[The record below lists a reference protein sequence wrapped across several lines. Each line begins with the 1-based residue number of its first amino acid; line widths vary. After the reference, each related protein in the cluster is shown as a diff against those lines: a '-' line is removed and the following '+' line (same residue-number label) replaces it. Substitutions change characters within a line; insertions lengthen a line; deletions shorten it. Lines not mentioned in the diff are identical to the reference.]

1 MRITGRQLRRIIQEE
16 VARMINEE
24 EVFTDPVA
32 VTGQAAGTLA
42 GGLKPEAI
50 AHAIA
55 ARLVSAYAHI
65 DDDDVGEE
73 YELNDIARPGSTV
86 ALTAKIVD
94 VLAKDPTQP
103 ARDVNKLFAD
113 IGMPSEDVPAFVGE
127 FPLTPVIDITSLTL
141 DGIPYNGKEIQRG
154 GRLRSPPG
162 GPVPPSM
169 RGRPG
174 TARKPRLPAGSQMTV
189 TVSFKVPTVAIAARG
204 GAGPSAEPTDREL
217 LTALKPAIQSAMKV
231 T

>member
-1 MRITGRQLRRIIQEE
+1 
-16 VARMINEE
+16 MINEE
-24 EVFTDPVA
+24 EVFTDPAA
-32 VTGQAAGTLA
+32 VTGQAAGTLP

-55 ARLVSAYAHI
+55 AKLATAYRRASVK
-65 DDDDVGEE
+65 DEE
-73 YELNDIARPGSTV
+73 YELSDIANDGSTV

-113 IGMPSEDVPAFVGE
+113 IGMPGEEVPEFVGE

-154 GRLRSPPG
+154 GGLRAPSG
-162 GPVPPSM
+162 GAVPPSM
-169 RGRPG
+169 KGRPG
-174 TARKPRLPAGSQMTV
+174 TARGPRLPAGSQMTV
-189 TVSFKVPTVAIAARG
+189 TVSFKVPAGTQQALNDQRG
-204 GAGPSAEPTDREL
+204 VGTRDL
-217 LTALKPAIQSAMKV
+217 LAALKPAIQSAMKV

>member
-24 EVFTDPVA
+24 EVFTDPAA
-32 VTGQAAGTLA
+32 VTGQAAGTLP

-55 ARLVSAYAHI
+55 AKLVSAYRRASVK
-65 DDDDVGEE
+65 DEE
-73 YELNDIARPGSTV
+73 YELSDIITDGSTV
-86 ALTAKIVD
+86 ALTAKIVN
-94 VLAKDPTQP
+94 VVAKDPTQP

-113 IGMPSEDVPAFVGE
+113 IGMPSEDVPEFVGE

-141 DGIPYNGKEIQRG
+141 DGIPYNGKEMQAPRG
-154 GRLRSPPG
+154 GLRTQVGGSLPQGMKDRLG
-162 GPVPPSM
+162 VKGAPVQ
-169 RGRPG
+169 
-174 TARKPRLPAGSQMTV
+174 RLPAGSQMTV
-189 TVSFKVPTVAIAARG
+189 TVSFKVPAGTSVTARSQGPDG
-204 GAGPSAEPTDREL
+204 GLRGL
-217 LTALKPAIQSAMKV
+217 LAALKPAIQSAMKV

>member
-32 VTGQAAGTLA
+32 VTGQAAGTLP

-55 ARLVSAYAHI
+55 AKLVTAYRRASVK
-65 DDDDVGEE
+65 DEE
-73 YELNDIARPGSTV
+73 YELSDIITDGSTV
-86 ALTAKIVD
+86 ALTAKIVN
-94 VLAKDPTQP
+94 VVAKDPTQP

-113 IGMPSEDVPAFVGE
+113 IGMPSEDVPEFVGE

-141 DGIPYNGKEIQRG
+141 DGIPYNGKEMQAPNG
-154 GRLRSPPG
+154 GLRASVG
-162 GPVPPSM
+162 RSLPPSLKN
-169 RGRPG
+169 RLGAKSSAG
-174 TARKPRLPAGSQMTV
+174 ASLPAGSQMTV
-189 TVSFKVPTVAIAARG
+189 TVSFKVPAGTSVTYGRQGSGGGERG
-204 GAGPSAEPTDREL
+204 L
-217 LTALKPAIQSAMKV
+217 LAALKPAIQSAMKV